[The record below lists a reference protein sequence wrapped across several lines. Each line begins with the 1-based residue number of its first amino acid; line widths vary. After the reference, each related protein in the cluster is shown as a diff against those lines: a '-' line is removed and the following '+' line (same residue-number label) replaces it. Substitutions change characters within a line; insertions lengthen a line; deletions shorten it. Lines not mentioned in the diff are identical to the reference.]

1 VEVLGYQQTL
11 LQRGLKS
18 HLAGTIRPERNR
30 KSRRE
35 VVGQVGVLDNVQI
48 QEVVILELLAQG
60 LRLTLL
66 VR

>member
-1 VEVLGYQQTL
+1 M
-11 LQRGLKS
+11 
-18 HLAGTIRPERNR
+18 GTIRPERNR